1 MGMSEG
7 SKSAISGTP
16 DAGLIEVLRR
26 SRLFGGVAIDEIGG
40 LLASCERRMLVA
52 GQTLLSRNAPNDS
65 IYLLLAGCLRVH
77 LMDPGDEPA
86 SRIEVGECAGEMS
99 VIDGDTVSADVVAD
113 EYSEVL
119 RIPRNVLW
127 AMVDVSHTIARNLL
141 YILSTR
147 MRYGNELIIRNMH
160 TQRVLEIAATI
171 DALTGVHN
179 RGWMDRSFPRMMA
192 RCAEKDKP
200 FCILMVDID
209 HFKRLND
216 TWRHV
221 CGDQALT
228 AVAEA
233 LLNNVRPEDMLA
245 RYGGEEF
252 VIGLPNTDVDDAFIV
267 GERLRRAIEFLPLA
281 FRRGEKL
288 PHVTVSIG
296 IGRMLPG
303 QTVTEVIAIADEALY
318 RAKDAGRNQ
327 VML

>member
-1 MGMSEG
+1 
-7 SKSAISGTP
+7 
-16 DAGLIEVLRR
+16 
-26 SRLFGGVAIDEIGG
+26 
-40 LLASCERRMLVA
+40 
-52 GQTLLSRNAPNDS
+52 
-65 IYLLLAGCLRVH
+65 
-77 LMDPGDEPA
+77 MDPGDEPA

-113 EYSEVL
+113 RSSVVL
-119 RIPRNVLW
+119 RIPRKALW

-147 MRYGNELIIRNMH
+147 MRYGNELIIRNMR

-171 DALTGVHN
+171 DALTGLHN

-192 RCAEKDKP
+192 RCAEKDKS
-200 FCILMVDID
+200 FCVLMVDID
-209 HFKRLND
+209 HFKLLND

-221 CGDQALT
+221 CGDQALI

-233 LLNNVRPEDMLA
+233 LLNHVRPEDMLA

-252 VIGLPNTDVDDAFIV
+252 VIGLPNTDVDDALIV
-267 GERLRRAIEFLPLA
+267 GERLRRAIEFLPLN
-281 FRRGEKL
+281 FRHGEKL

-318 RAKDAGRNQ
+318 RAKDAGRNR